1 MAIKKHDSSKRI
13 QTVNSI
19 QNNLQKCLNAQ
30 DVPEV
35 IRQKILSLQ
44 TDIASLNF
52 DSLNEEPLELT
63 GHVANLE
70 EVLSI
75 IQEQSGC
82 TKWKNQETT
91 WNSNERTDQLEW
103 IKKEYNVTFDENNV
117 KYYFISRDTRKE
129 ISVIEVITLPGYFQ
143 VSYQSSSVGWNEK
156 NLLNLKEF
164 KSAIGSTVN

>member
-1 MAIKKHDSSKRI
+1 MAIKKHDSSKRT

-19 QNNLQKCLNAQ
+19 QNNLQKCLNVQ
-30 DVPEV
+30 EVPEI
-35 IRQKILSLQ
+35 IRQKILALQ

-63 GHVANLE
+63 GHVATLE
-70 EVLSI
+70 EVLSL
-75 IQEQSGC
+75 IQEQSEC

-91 WNSNERTDQLEW
+91 WDSNERKDQIEW
-103 IKKEYNVTFDENNV
+103 IKKEYNVIFDESNV
-117 KYYFISRDTRKE
+117 QYYFISRDTRNE

-164 KSAIGSTVN
+164 KSAIGSTVD